1 MQEYANDIIYA
12 LAEAC
17 RENEVPMPHVISE
30 SGRAL
35 TAHHALL
42 LINVVDLETQS
53 PESPDPVGED
63 DHALVQELAGVYSE
77 LDAQRVTRCTTT
89 PRSLKEQLRV
99 HFNSGTLACASAP
112 TASAT
117 GWPS

>member
-1 MQEYANDIIYA
+1 MTEVSRFYVELRQMGVDVSHVDVGGGLGVDYDGTRSTAYASVNYTIQEYANDIIYS

-42 LINVVDLETQS
+42 LINVIDLET
-53 PESPDPVGED
+53 
-63 DHALVQELAGVYSE
+63 
-77 LDAQRVTRCTTT
+77 
-89 PRSLKEQLRV
+89 
-99 HFNSGTLACASAP
+99 
-112 TASAT
+112 
-117 GWPS
+117 